1 MKNKAAFDIA
11 YSGYKNEQEN
21 IRFVRE
27 IPIKQE
33 VMKLA
38 KWYKCVNH
46 NNLRCVLLLLRLK
59 KECKPPK
66 KRKAK
71 RECETITKTA
81 MKKKK
86 RDEKRQDF

>member
-1 MKNKAAFDIA
+1 MDDYGMKNKAAFNIA

-38 KWYKCVNH
+38 KW
-46 NNLRCVLLLLRLK
+46 
-59 KECKPPK
+59 
-66 KRKAK
+66 
-71 RECETITKTA
+71 
-81 MKKKK
+81 
-86 RDEKRQDF
+86 